1 MIFSILNEGK
11 IFNYSKMSVR
21 EGAILPVWKGHID
34 PVWTLEDVVRARSLD
49 ARFITLGVPHV
60 DRAKLV
66 PAAVWKQKFPGLVY
80 AADIEE
86 KLKSLL
92 FE

>member
-1 MIFSILNEGK
+1 
-11 IFNYSKMSVR
+11 MSVR
-21 EGAILPVWKGHID
+21 EGAIVPPWKGPVD
-34 PVWTLEDVVRARSLD
+34 PVWTLEDIARARILD
-49 ARFITLGVPHV
+49 ARFITLGVPYV

-80 AADIEE
+80 APDIEAT
-86 KLKSLL
+86 LKTLL

>member
-1 MIFSILNEGK
+1 
-11 IFNYSKMSVR
+11 MSVSR
-21 EGAILPVWKGHID
+21 GMIQSVWKGDVD
-34 PVWTLEDVVRARSLD
+34 PVWTVEDIARARTLD
-49 ARFITLGVPHV
+49 ARFIRLGVPHV

-80 AADIEE
+80 AADVEAT
-86 KLKSLL
+86 LKTLL

>member
-1 MIFSILNEGK
+1 
-11 IFNYSKMSVR
+11 MSVSR
-21 EGAILPVWKGHID
+21 GMIPPVWKGDMD
-34 PVWTLEDVVRARSLD
+34 PVWTLEDIARARTLD
-49 ARFITLGVPHV
+49 ARFIVLGVPHV

-80 AADIEE
+80 AADIEAT
-86 KLKSLL
+86 LKTLL

>member
-1 MIFSILNEGK
+1 
-11 IFNYSKMSVR
+11 MSVSR
-21 EGAILPVWKGHID
+21 GMIQSVWKGDVD
-34 PVWTLEDVVRARSLD
+34 PVWTVEDIARARTLD
-49 ARFITLGVPHV
+49 ARFIRLGVPHV

-80 AADIEE
+80 AADIEAT
-86 KLKSLL
+86 LKTLL

>member
-1 MIFSILNEGK
+1 M
-11 IFNYSKMSVR
+11 
-21 EGAILPVWKGHID
+21 PPWKGTID
-34 PVWTLEDVVRARSLD
+34 PVWTLEDVVRARTLD
-49 ARFITLGVPHV
+49 ARWIALGIPHS

-80 AADIEE
+80 VADIEAT
-86 KLKSLL
+86 LKTLL

>member
-1 MIFSILNEGK
+1 
-11 IFNYSKMSVR
+11 MSLRGGVV
-21 EGAILPVWKGHID
+21 LPVWKGEMD
-34 PVWTLEDVVRARSLD
+34 PVWTLEDIVRARTLD
-49 ARFITLGVPHV
+49 ARWIVLGVPHS

>member
-1 MIFSILNEGK
+1 MSIRGGV
-11 IFNYSKMSVR
+11 IIS
-21 EGAILPVWKGHID
+21 PWKGDVD
-34 PVWTLEDVVRARSLD
+34 PVWTIEDITRARILD

-80 AADIEE
+80 APDIEAT
-86 KLKSLL
+86 LKTLL

>member
-1 MIFSILNEGK
+1 MSIRGG
-11 IFNYSKMSVR
+11 V
-21 EGAILPVWKGHID
+21 ILPVWKGEMD
-34 PVWTLEDVVRARSLD
+34 PVWTLEDIVRARTLD
-49 ARFITLGVPHV
+49 ARFIALGVPHV

-66 PAAVWKQKFPGLVY
+66 PAAVWKQKFSGLMY
-80 AADIEE
+80 APDIET

>member
-1 MIFSILNEGK
+1 
-11 IFNYSKMSVR
+11 MSVCR
-21 EGAILPVWKGHID
+21 GMILPVWKGDVD
-34 PVWTLEDVVRARSLD
+34 PVWTLEDVTRARTLD
-49 ARFITLGVPHV
+49 ARFIVLGVPHA

-80 AADIEE
+80 APDIEAT
-86 KLKSLL
+86 LKTLL

>member
-1 MIFSILNEGK
+1 
-11 IFNYSKMSVR
+11 MSVR
-21 EGAILPVWKGHID
+21 GGVILPVWKGETD
-34 PVWTLEDVVRARSLD
+34 PVWALEDIVRARTLD
-49 ARFITLGVPHV
+49 ARFIALGVPHS

-66 PAAVWKQKFPGLVY
+66 PAAVWKQKFPGLMY
-80 AADIEE
+80 APDIET

>member
-1 MIFSILNEGK
+1 M
-11 IFNYSKMSVR
+11 
-21 EGAILPVWKGHID
+21 PPWKGTID
-34 PVWTLEDVVRARSLD
+34 PVWTLEDVVRARTLD
-49 ARFITLGVPHV
+49 ARWIALGIPHS

-80 AADIEE
+80 AADIEAT
-86 KLKSLL
+86 LKTLL

>member
-1 MIFSILNEGK
+1 MP
-11 IFNYSKMSVR
+11 M
-21 EGAILPVWKGHID
+21 WKGETD
-34 PVWTLEDVVRARSLD
+34 LVWTLEDIARARTLD
-49 ARFITLGVPHV
+49 ARFIALGVPHV

-80 AADIEE
+80 ALDIEI

>member
-1 MIFSILNEGK
+1 
-11 IFNYSKMSVR
+11 MSVR
-21 EGAILPVWKGHID
+21 GGAILPVWKGDID
-34 PVWTLEDVVRARSLD
+34 PVWTLEDVVRARTLD
-49 ARFITLGVPHV
+49 ARFISLGVPHV

-66 PAAVWKQKFPGLVY
+66 PAAVWKQKFSGLVY

>member
-1 MIFSILNEGK
+1 M
-11 IFNYSKMSVR
+11 
-21 EGAILPVWKGHID
+21 WKGEVD
-34 PVWTLEDVVRARSLD
+34 PVWTIEDIVRARTLD
-49 ARFITLGVPHV
+49 ARFITLGVPHI

-80 AADIEE
+80 PADIEV